1 MNYRLNQQKKLFIS
15 QNLID
20 FMKSKESLLPDS
32 ATFISN
38 WILTN
43 ATEKNQTY
51 YDIWELVLKNYMP
64 STRPVLYRS
73 CKRRDNGKIASFTG
87 RVSCAQK
94 FSDGKGFLLICDT
107 KEMLQFSEF
116 EKRGDFRHSFFPLS
130 ELLKKES
137 KSEDCKFSRQLINDY
152 IKEDEYIMRV
162 NLGCM
167 YSCKWYQDK

>member
-73 CKRRDNGKIASFTG
+73 CKRRDNGKIASLPA
-87 RVSCAQK
+87 V
-94 FSDGKGFLLICDT
+94 
-107 KEMLQFSEF
+107 
-116 EKRGDFRHSFFPLS
+116 FPA
-130 ELLKKES
+130 LK
-137 KSEDCKFSRQLINDY
+137 
-152 IKEDEYIMRV
+152 
-162 NLGCM
+162 NLVM
-167 YSCKWYQDK
+167 AKVFY